1 MSEQE
6 IIIKLND
13 IFEAING
20 EKLPTEQLKPSIR
33 LKEDLGINSIGLIY
47 FVVGI
52 EETFGIKMDNVSFNT
67 FATLG
72 DVINFIKENL

>member
-6 IIIKLND
+6 ILEKLNE

-20 EKLPTEQLKPSIR
+20 EKLPADQLKKEIR

-52 EETFGIKMDNVSFNT
+52 EEAFGIKMDNVAFNT

-72 DVINFIKENL
+72 DVVSFIKEKL